1 MKRRAGFTMI
11 ELLIAMALTAVV
23 MAAVGGILVSTLEAD
38 QRVADTLSTE
48 KQGYGTLSLIRRDLE
63 ACYSY
68 ALGVPAFEGD
78 RGGVS
83 ADTIKFVTAVEG
95 DPDQTGRRP
104 KLQKIAYKVQQDQSG
119 SQTVSLLRA
128 ADPYTKTTDDPLGAS
143 TFSLVVSGLKTVKF
157 SFLDPNDHQWKDD
170 EWKQNDRV
178 PLAVKVTIEIVPPS
192 SQQSSPGFGLVPTT
206 TFSSTVGIPTV
217 FAPVFDQPVQPGT
230 QPPGTPPR

>member
-1 MKRRAGFTMI
+1 MI
-11 ELLIAMALTAVV
+11 ELLLAMALTAVV

-38 QRVADTLSTE
+38 QRVADTLATE
-48 KQGYGTLSLIRRDLE
+48 KQGYGVLSLMRRDLE

-78 RGGVS
+78 RGSG

-104 KLQKIAYKVQQDQSG
+104 KLQKIAYKVQPDSSG

-128 ADPYTKTTDDPLGAS
+128 ADPFTKTTDDPLGAS
-143 TFSLVVSGLKTVKF
+143 AFALVASGLKSIKL
-157 SFLDPNDHQWKDD
+157 SYLDPNDRQWKDD

-178 PLAVKVTIEIVPPS
+178 PLAVKISIEILPPS
-192 SQQSSPGFGLVPTT
+192 AQQGAPGFGLVPTT

-217 FAPVFDQPVQPGT
+217 FAPTFDQPQQPGT

>member
-1 MKRRAGFTMI
+1 MKRSTGFTMI
-11 ELLIAMALTAVV
+11 ELLLAMAITAVV

-38 QRVADTLSTE
+38 QRVADALAIE

-78 RGGVS
+78 RGGAS

-128 ADPYTKTTDDPLGAS
+128 ADPYTKTADDPLGAS
-143 TFSLVVSGLKTVKF
+143 TFALVASGLKSIKF
-157 SFLDPNDHQWKDD
+157 SYLDPTDHQWKDD

-178 PLAVKVTIEIVPPS
+178 PLAVKISIEIVPPS
-192 SQQSSPGFGLVPTT
+192 SQQGASGFGLVPTT
-206 TFSSTVGIPTV
+206 TFSSTVGIPTL
-217 FAPVFDQPVQPGT
+217 FSPVFDQPQQGPPQTG
-230 QPPGTPPR
+230 QPPR